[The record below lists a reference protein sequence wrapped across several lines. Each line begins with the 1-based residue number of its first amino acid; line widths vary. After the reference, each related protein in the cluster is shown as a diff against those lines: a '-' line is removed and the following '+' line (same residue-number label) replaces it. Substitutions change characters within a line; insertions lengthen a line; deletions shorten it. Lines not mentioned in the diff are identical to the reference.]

1 MLITTCPHCETRFKV
16 TTDQLLLRNGTVRC
30 GACRQVFD
38 GGARLVSDE
47 AADLLLNPQVHD
59 EVESTAAVTASE
71 FSPASGK
78 VESNMHDELETL
90 SKAISDWQVQP
101 RKDLPRF
108 DLHLAEEE
116 DIDSTPEVTPPLV
129 TPPLVS
135 NPAIN
140 TRTSEPAFVQEAKQK
155 ARRSRVWKTI
165 FWLGIPL
172 LLISLAI
179 QLVIHFRNEIV
190 AQSPE
195 SDPAMRVAC
204 SYLNCTINLPAQI
217 KQLSLQSSQL
227 RAIPDQ
233 VNQFELIALLRNQ
246 SPSPQSWPSLELQLK
261 DEIGD
266 IITRKVFLPQNFLIQ
281 PKLLKQGIA
290 AQSEHE
296 IRLVFELTGPA
307 PTDFQL
313 TMFYP

>member
-16 TTDQLLLRNGTVRC
+16 TTEQLLLRNGTVRC

-47 AADLLLNPQVHD
+47 AADLLLNPI
-59 EVESTAAVTASE
+59 AAVETELTSTASE
-71 FSPASGK
+71 SMPATGK
-78 VESNMHDELETL
+78 TEPNMQDELETL

-101 RKDLPRF
+101 RKDLPKF
-108 DLHLAEEE
+108 DPLLEEYE
-116 DIDSTPEVTPPLV
+116 VDSPPV
-129 TPPLVS
+129 VS
-135 NPAIN
+135 KTANS
-140 TRTSEPAFVQEAKQK
+140 TSANEPAFVQEAKQK
-155 ARRSRVWKTI
+155 ARRSRLWKTVV
-165 FWLGIPL
+165 WVGIPL
-172 LLISLAI
+172 LFFTLAL

-190 AQSPE
+190 AQAPE
-195 SDPAMRVAC
+195 SDPAMRIAC
-204 SYLNCTINLPAQI
+204 AYLGCIINLPAQI

-261 DEIGD
+261 DDIGD
-266 IITRKVFLPQNFLIQ
+266 VITRKVFLPQNFLTQ
-281 PKLLKQGIA
+281 PGLLKLGIA

>member
-16 TTDQLLLRNGTVRC
+16 TTEQLLLRNGTVRC

-47 AADLLLNPQVHD
+47 AADLLLNPI
-59 EVESTAAVTASE
+59 AAVETELTSTASE
-71 FSPASGK
+71 SMPATGK
-78 VESNMHDELETL
+78 TEPNMQDELETL

-101 RKDLPRF
+101 RKDLPKF
-108 DLHLAEEE
+108 DPLLEEYE
-116 DIDSTPEVTPPLV
+116 VDSPPV
-129 TPPLVS
+129 VS
-135 NPAIN
+135 KTANS
-140 TRTSEPAFVQEAKQK
+140 TSANEPAFVQEAKQK
-155 ARRSRVWKTI
+155 ARRSRLWKTVV
-165 FWLGIPL
+165 WVGIPL
-172 LLISLAI
+172 LFITLAL

-195 SDPAMRVAC
+195 SDPAMRIAC
-204 SYLNCTINLPAQI
+204 AYLGCTINLPAQI

-261 DEIGD
+261 DDIGD
-266 IITRKVFLPQNFLIQ
+266 VITRKVFLPQNFLTQ
-281 PKLLKQGIA
+281 PGLLKLGIA

>member
-16 TTDQLLLRNGTVRC
+16 TTEQLLLRNGTVRC

-47 AADLLLNPQVHD
+47 AADLLLNPI
-59 EVESTAAVTASE
+59 AAVETELTSTASE
-71 FSPASGK
+71 SMPATGK
-78 VESNMHDELETL
+78 TEPNMQDELETL

-101 RKDLPRF
+101 RKDLPKF
-108 DLHLAEEE
+108 DPLLEEYE
-116 DIDSTPEVTPPLV
+116 VDSPPV
-129 TPPLVS
+129 VS
-135 NPAIN
+135 KPAN
-140 TRTSEPAFVQEAKQK
+140 STSANEPAFVQEAKQK
-155 ARRSRVWKTI
+155 ARRSRLWKTVV
-165 FWLGIPL
+165 WVGIPL
-172 LLISLAI
+172 LFITLAL

-195 SDPAMRVAC
+195 SDPAMRIAC
-204 SYLNCTINLPAQI
+204 AYLGCTINLPAQI

-261 DEIGD
+261 DDIGD
-266 IITRKVFLPQNFLIQ
+266 VITRKVFLPQNFLTQ
-281 PKLLKQGIA
+281 PGLLKLGIA

>member
-16 TTDQLLLRNGTVRC
+16 TTEQLLLRNGTVRC

-47 AADLLLNPQVHD
+47 AADLLLNPIAAQ
-59 EVESTAAVTASE
+59 ESEFATAASE
-71 FSPASGK
+71 SMSAAGK
-78 VESNMHDELETL
+78 TEPNMQDELETL
-90 SKAISDWQVQP
+90 SKAITDWQVQP
-101 RKDLPRF
+101 RKDLPKF
-108 DLHLAEEE
+108 DPLLEEYE
-116 DIDSTPEVTPPLV
+116 DDS
-129 TPPLVS
+129 S
-135 NPAIN
+135 PAN
-140 TRTSEPAFVQEAKQK
+140 HSAATSTATAEPAFIQEAKQK
-155 ARRSRVWKTI
+155 ARRSRLWKTVI
-165 FWLGIPL
+165 WLGIPL
-172 LLISLAI
+172 LLISLTI
-179 QLVIHFRNEIV
+179 QLLIHFRNEIV
-190 AQSPE
+190 VQAPE
-195 SDPAMRVAC
+195 SDPAMRIVC
-204 SYLNCTINLPAQI
+204 SYLGCIINLPAQI

-261 DEIGD
+261 DDIGD
-266 IITRKVFLPQNFLIQ
+266 IITRKVFLPQNFLTQ
-281 PKLLKQGIA
+281 PSLLKQGIA

>member
-16 TTDQLLLRNGTVRC
+16 TTEQLLLRNGTVRC

-47 AADLLLNPQVHD
+47 AADLLLNPIAAQ
-59 EVESTAAVTASE
+59 ESEFATAASE
-71 FSPASGK
+71 SMSAAGK
-78 VESNMHDELETL
+78 TEPNMQDELETL
-90 SKAISDWQVQP
+90 SKAITDWQVQP
-101 RKDLPRF
+101 RKDLPKF
-108 DLHLAEEE
+108 DPLLEEYE
-116 DIDSTPEVTPPLV
+116 DDS
-129 TPPLVS
+129 S
-135 NPAIN
+135 PAN
-140 TRTSEPAFVQEAKQK
+140 HSAATSKATAEPAFVQEAKQK
-155 ARRSRVWKTI
+155 ARRSRLWKTVI
-165 FWLGIPL
+165 WLGIPL
-172 LLISLAI
+172 LLISLTI
-179 QLVIHFRNEIV
+179 QLLIHFRNEIV
-190 AQSPE
+190 VQAPE
-195 SDPAMRVAC
+195 SDPAMRIVC
-204 SYLNCTINLPAQI
+204 SYLGCIINLPAQI

-261 DEIGD
+261 DDIGD
-266 IITRKVFLPQNFLIQ
+266 IITRKVFLPQNFLTQ
-281 PKLLKQGIA
+281 PSLLKQGIA

>member
-16 TTDQLLLRNGTVRC
+16 TTEQLLLRNGTVRC

-47 AADLLLNPQVHD
+47 AADLLLNPI
-59 EVESTAAVTASE
+59 AAVETELTSTASE
-71 FSPASGK
+71 SMPATGK
-78 VESNMHDELETL
+78 TEPNMQDELETL

-101 RKDLPRF
+101 RKDFPKF
-108 DLHLAEEE
+108 DPLLEEYE
-116 DIDSTPEVTPPLV
+116 VDSPPV
-129 TPPLVS
+129 VS
-135 NPAIN
+135 TTANS
-140 TRTSEPAFVQEAKQK
+140 TSANEPAFVQEAKQK
-155 ARRSRVWKTI
+155 ARRSRLWKTVV
-165 FWLGIPL
+165 WVGIPL
-172 LLISLAI
+172 LFITLPL

-195 SDPAMRVAC
+195 SDPAMRIAC
-204 SYLNCTINLPAQI
+204 AYLGCTINLPAQI

-261 DEIGD
+261 DDIGD
-266 IITRKVFLPQNFLIQ
+266 VITRKVFLPQNFLTQ
-281 PKLLKQGIA
+281 PSLLKLGIA